1 MSESKKVIF
10 ISGILKN
17 GGVAKHVSVISKEL
31 TKKGFKAVF
40 LLTVGVDDDVY
51 FDYGEG
57 SEIVSL
63 PEYCKKVKDS
73 KLYEKNVQSIERQ
86 IGVMKKASRFFGI
99 FSKNHETLNHF
110 KRSKLR
116 KCAALRTFLQQNDG
130 SVLIPF
136 GIEYYTLA
144 YFAKKGT
151 RCKIV
156 FAERNSPQIENYD
169 ETRKFC
175 NGKCLKKADWAIFQT
190 KEEADYYKNELAGK
204 TSVIHN
210 PISSTLPEKYNG
222 KRKHEIV
229 NFCRLSKQKNLP
241 LLIDAFAA
249 FSKNHSDY
257 SLLIYGNTVCESEE
271 TLKTELENYIA
282 DIGMREKIFI
292 LPPRADVCNVAK
304 DCAMFVSSSDF
315 EGLSNSMIEAL
326 SVGLPTICTDCLG
339 GGARECIENEVNGLL
354 TPIGDVRALSDAMCR
369 FADDEEL
376 AEKCAIEGYK
386 TRQRLSADSICE
398 KWIEVIEKVL
408 GR

>member
-17 GGVAKHVSVISKEL
+17 GGVAKQVSVISKDL
-31 TKKGFKAVF
+31 SKKGFKVVF

-51 FDYGEG
+51 FDYGDG

-63 PEYCKKVKDS
+63 PEYCEKVKNS
-73 KLYEKNVQSIERQ
+73 KSYIKNERNIRRQ
-86 IGVMKKASRFFGI
+86 IGAMKKAAKLFGAFNANYKS
-99 FSKNHETLNHF
+99 FSHF

-116 KCAALRTFLQQNDG
+116 KCAALCTFLQENKG

-144 YFAKKGT
+144 YFAKNGT
-151 RCKIV
+151 RCKII
-156 FAERNSPQIENYD
+156 FAERNSPQIENCD
-169 ETRKFC
+169 ETHKIC
-175 NGKCLKKADWAIFQT
+175 NSKCIKKADWAIFQT
-190 KEEADYYKNELAGK
+190 KEEADYYKNELTGR

-210 PISSTLPEKYNG
+210 PVSSALPEKYNG
-222 KRKHEIV
+222 KRKHEVV

-241 LLIDAFAA
+241 LLIDAFTV

-271 TLKTELENYIA
+271 LLKTELENYIA
-282 DIGMREKIFI
+282 GIGMREKIFI
-292 LPPRADVCNVAK
+292 LPPRADVCDAVK

-339 GGARECIENEVNGLL
+339 GGARECIEDGVNGLL
-354 TPIGDVRALSDAMCR
+354 TPVGDVRALCDAMCR
-369 FADDEEL
+369 FADDEEF

-398 KWIEVIEKVL
+398 KWVEVIEKVL
-408 GR
+408 GE

>member
-17 GGVAKHVSVISKEL
+17 GGVAKQVSVISKVL
-31 TKKGFKAVF
+31 TKKGFKVVF
-40 LLTVGVDDDVY
+40 LLTAGVDDDVY

-63 PEYCKKVKDS
+63 TEYCETVKDS
-73 KLYEKNVQSIERQ
+73 ELYKKNGRSIKHQ
-86 IGVMKKASRFFGI
+86 IGVMKKTSRIFGVFNRNYEI
-99 FSKNHETLNHF
+99 FSHF

-144 YFAKKGT
+144 LFAKKGT
-151 RCKIV
+151 KCKII

-169 ETRKFC
+169 ETRKLC

-190 KEEADYYKNELAGK
+190 KEEADYYKNKLEGK

-210 PISSTLPEKYNG
+210 PVSSTLPEKYNG
-222 KRKHEIV
+222 KRKHVVV

-241 LLIDAFAA
+241 LLIDAFTI
-249 FSKNHSDY
+249 FSKSHADY

-271 TLKTELENYIA
+271 ALKSELENYIS

-292 LPPRADVCNVAK
+292 LPSRADVCDAVK

-339 GGARECIENEVNGLL
+339 GGARECIENGVNGLL
-354 TPIGDVRALSDAMCR
+354 TPVGDVQALSDAMHR
-369 FADDEEL
+369 FADDEEF

-398 KWIEVIEKVL
+398 KWIDVVEKVL
-408 GR
+408 CK